1 MTKRKVIE
9 PLEMV
14 RNIVAEFDREIQSLQ
29 STIKYIQKEEDSEI
43 KETLLMEF
51 NSLLNTL
58 KRLKEFVIY
67 KA

>member
-14 RNIVAEFDREIQSLQ
+14 RNIVNEIDNEIKSLS
-29 STIKYIQKEEDSEI
+29 STIKYVEKEEDSEI

>member
-14 RNIVAEFDREIQSLQ
+14 RNIVTEFDIEIKSLE
-29 STIKYIQKEEDSEI
+29 STIRYIQKEEDNEI

-51 NSLLNTL
+51 NSHLQTL

>member
-14 RNIVAEFDREIQSLQ
+14 RNIVNEIDNEIKSLS
-29 STIKYIQKEEDSEI
+29 STIKYVEKEEDSEM
-43 KETLLMEF
+43 KETLLLEF

>member
-14 RNIVAEFDREIQSLQ
+14 RNIVAEFDKEIQSLQ

>member
-9 PLEMV
+9 PLDMV
-14 RNIVAEFDREIQSLQ
+14 RNIVNEIDTEMKSLQ
-29 STIKYIQKEEDSEI
+29 STIKYIQKEEDNET

-51 NSLLNTL
+51 NSLLSTL